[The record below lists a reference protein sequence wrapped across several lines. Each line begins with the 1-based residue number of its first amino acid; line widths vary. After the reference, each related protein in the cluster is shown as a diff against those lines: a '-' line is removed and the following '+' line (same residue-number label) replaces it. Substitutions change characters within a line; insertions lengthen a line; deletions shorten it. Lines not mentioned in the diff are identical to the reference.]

1 MDANLKIFFC
11 VKKKKEE
18 IMIAW
23 YYIAKMPGEVILV
36 QFLLVN
42 WNCSYY
48 QYMNDKTIEKVNS
61 KRSFK
66 TVICLVFTYYFFYR
80 KLK

>member
-1 MDANLKIFFC
+1 MRHINTG

-36 QFLLVN
+36 
-42 WNCSYY
+42 
-48 QYMNDKTIEKVNS
+48 
-61 KRSFK
+61 
-66 TVICLVFTYYFFYR
+66 
-80 KLK
+80 

>member
-1 MDANLKIFFC
+1 VRTRGYSKINNKKRGKEKWVNYKFKIKTNKMDANLKIFFC

-36 QFLLVN
+36 
-42 WNCSYY
+42 
-48 QYMNDKTIEKVNS
+48 
-61 KRSFK
+61 
-66 TVICLVFTYYFFYR
+66 
-80 KLK
+80 

>member
-36 QFLLVN
+36 ISLFGL
-42 WNCSYY
+42 
-48 QYMNDKTIEKVNS
+48 
-61 KRSFK
+61 
-66 TVICLVFTYYFFYR
+66 
-80 KLK
+80 